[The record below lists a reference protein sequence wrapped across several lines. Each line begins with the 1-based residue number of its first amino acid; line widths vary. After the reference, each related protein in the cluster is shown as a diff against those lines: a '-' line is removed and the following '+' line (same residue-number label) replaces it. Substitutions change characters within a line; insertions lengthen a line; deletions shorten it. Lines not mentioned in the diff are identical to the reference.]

1 MHTSTATTLAP
12 SSFGSIYVAISQD
25 EYTTLL
31 PRLSGLVSLLLLS
44 LTSPGTLHVA
54 NPGDALSS
62 LHSEL
67 VLSGFVVLTERDP
80 DGTLIAQKP
89 AQSSVSSVLLSRT
102 PTAATTPVSTS
113 SPSTPSTS
121 GARSALLPRR
131 SVDPAKRAAKKA
143 LWTLNSP
150 STARIDAESLL
161 TPEDR
166 AKPVACEPV
175 TNGSATRRKKAC
187 KNCSCGLAEIEAEE
201 QREAEERQ
209 RRVVLV
215 DGMEN
220 GAGAQEVA
228 KAELNERERLLVAA
242 AAAPKATSS
251 CGSCYL
257 GDAFRCSS
265 CPYLGA
271 CFIVS
276 QVSFVTGIRG
286 TDRLFLFLWWCF

>member
-1 MHTSTATTLAP
+1 M
-12 SSFGSIYVAISQD
+12 
-25 EYTTLL
+25 
-31 PRLSGLVSLLLLS
+31 SLLLLS

-54 NPGDALSS
+54 NPGNALSS
-62 LHSEL
+62 LRSEL

-89 AQSSVSSVLLSRT
+89 AQSSVSSVSLSRT
-102 PTAATTPVSTS
+102 STAATTPV
-113 SPSTPSTS
+113 STPSTS

-215 DGMEN
+215 DGTEN
-220 GAGAQEVA
+220 GTGAQEVA
-228 KAELNERERLLVAA
+228 RAELSERERLLVAA

-286 TDRLFLFLWWCF
+286 TDRLFLFLWCCF

>member
-31 PRLSGLVSLLLLS
+31 PRLSGLLSLLLLS

-54 NPGDALSS
+54 NPGNTLSS
-62 LHSEL
+62 LRSEL

-89 AQSSVSSVLLSRT
+89 AQSSVSSVSLSRT
-102 PTAATTPVSTS
+102 SSAATTPVSTS

-143 LWTLNSP
+143 LWTLSSP
-150 STARIDAESLL
+150 STPRIDAEALL

-166 AKPVACEPV
+166 ARPATCEPV
-175 TNGSATRRKKAC
+175 TNGSAATTRRKKAC

-201 QREAEERQ
+201 QREAEARQ

-215 DGMEN
+215 DGTEN

-228 KAELNERERLLVAA
+228 KAELSERERLLVAA

-271 CFIVS
+271 CFTVS
-276 QVSFVTGIRG
+276 QVSFVTGMRG
-286 TDRLFLFLWWCF
+286 ADLLFLLFW

>member
-1 MHTSTATTLAP
+1 MHTWTATALAP
-12 SSFGSIYVAISQD
+12 SSFGSIHVAISQD
-25 EYTTLL
+25 EYNTLL
-31 PRLSGLVSLLLLS
+31 PGISGLVSLLLLS
-44 LTSPGTLHVA
+44 LTSLGTLHVA
-54 NPGDALSS
+54 NPGNALPS
-62 LHSEL
+62 LRSEL

-80 DGTLIAQKP
+80 DDTLIAQKP
-89 AQSSVSSVLLSRT
+89 AQPSVSSVSLSRT
-102 PTAATTPVSTS
+102 STATSTLVS
-113 SPSTPSTS
+113 SPSPSIPSTS

-131 SVDPAKRAAKKA
+131 PVDPAKRAAKKA

-150 STARIDAESLL
+150 STPRIDAESLL

-175 TNGSATRRKKAC
+175 TNGLAIRRKKAC

-215 DGMEN
+215 DGTEN

-228 KAELNERERLLVAA
+228 KAELSERERLLKAA
-242 AAAPKATSS
+242 AATPKATSS

-265 CPYLGA
+265 CPYLGLPA
-271 CFIVS
+271 FKPGEKVEI
-276 QVSFVTGIRG
+276 SFDMDDI
-286 TDRLFLFLWWCF
+286 